1 MKSNFEIAKEVID
14 GKWGNGDARRISLQN
29 AGYDYDAIQYLV
41 NKIVSGESV
50 DVSTTPDPANPNSTA
65 RLLNVEVDLT
75 KYDGVT
81 LIIVG
86 ADNA

>member
-14 GKWGNGDARRISLQN
+14 GKWGNGEARRVSLLN

-50 DVSTTPDPANPNSTA
+50 DTSVTPDPSNPNSAA

>member
-14 GKWGNGDARRISLQN
+14 GKWGNGEDRRISLQN

>member
-1 MKSNFEIAKEVID
+1 MKSNFEIAKEVVD
-14 GKWGNGDARRISLQN
+14 GKWGNGDARRVSLLN

-50 DVSTTPDPANPNSTA
+50 DVSTAPDPSNPNSTA

>member
-14 GKWGNGDARRISLQN
+14 GKWGNGDARRVSLQN

>member
-14 GKWGNGDARRISLQN
+14 GKWGNGEARRISLQN

-41 NKIVSGESV
+41 NKIVSGESI
-50 DVSTTPDPANPNSTA
+50 DAPSTPAPANPNSTA

>member
-1 MKSNFEIAKEVID
+1 MKSNFEIAKEVIG
-14 GKWGNGDARRISLQN
+14 GKWGNGDARRTSLQN
-29 AGYDYDAIQYLV
+29 AGYDYEAIQYLV
-41 NKIVSGESV
+41 NKIVSGESM
-50 DVSTTPDPANPNSTA
+50 DASTTPDPANPNSTA

>member
-1 MKSNFEIAKEVID
+1 MKSNFEIAKEVIG

-50 DVSTTPDPANPNSTA
+50 DVSTKPDPANPNSTA

>member
-14 GKWGNGDARRISLQN
+14 GKWGNGDARRVSLQN
-29 AGYDYDAIQYLV
+29 AGYDYEAIQYLV

-50 DVSTTPDPANPNSTA
+50 DTSVTPDPANPNSTA

>member
-29 AGYDYDAIQYLV
+29 AGYNYEAIQYLV
-41 NKIVSGESV
+41 NKIVSGEGV
-50 DVSTTPDPANPNSTA
+50 DVSTAPGLSNPNSTA

>member
-1 MKSNFEIAKEVID
+1 MKSNFEIAKEVLD

-29 AGYDYDAIQYLV
+29 AGYDYEAIQYLV

>member
-14 GKWGNGDARRISLQN
+14 GKWSNGDSRRISLQN
-29 AGYDYDAIQYLV
+29 AGYDYDAIQYIV
-41 NKIVSGESV
+41 NKIISGESI
-50 DVSTTPDPANPNSTA
+50 DETSTPDPSNPNSTA
-65 RLLNVEVDLT
+65 RLLNVEVDLS

>member
-1 MKSNFEIAKEVID
+1 MKTNFEIAKEVID
-14 GKWGNGDARRISLQN
+14 GKWGNGDARRASLQN
-29 AGYDYDAIQYLV
+29 AGYDYEAIQYLV

-50 DVSTTPDPANPNSTA
+50 DASTTPDPANPNSTA

>member
-1 MKSNFEIAKEVID
+1 MKSNFEIAKEVIG

-50 DVSTTPDPANPNSTA
+50 DEPATPDPSNPNSTA

>member
-1 MKSNFEIAKEVID
+1 MKSNFEIAKEVVD
-14 GKWGNGDARRISLQN
+14 GKWGNGETRRISLQN
-29 AGYDYDAIQYLV
+29 AGYDYEAIQYLV

-50 DVSTTPDPANPNSTA
+50 DTSVTPDPSNPNSTA

>member
-1 MKSNFEIAKEVID
+1 MKSNFEIAKEVVD
-14 GKWGNGDARRISLQN
+14 GKWGNGEARRASLLN

-50 DVSTTPDPANPNSTA
+50 DVSTAPDPSNPNSIA

>member
-1 MKSNFEIAKEVID
+1 MKSNFEIAKEVVD
-14 GKWGNGDARRISLQN
+14 GKWGNGEARRISLIN

-50 DVSTTPDPANPNSTA
+50 DTSVTPDPANPNSTA

>member
-14 GKWGNGDARRISLQN
+14 GKWGNGDARRLSLQN
-29 AGYDYDAIQYLV
+29 AGYDYEAIQYLV
-41 NKIVSGESV
+41 NKIISGESV

>member
-1 MKSNFEIAKEVID
+1 MTKIKSNIEIAQEVLH
-14 GKWGNGDARRISLQN
+14 GKWGNGQQRKNNLIS
-29 AGYDYDAIQYLV
+29 AGYDYEAIQYLV
-41 NKIVSGESV
+41 NNNLCKNIV
-50 DVSTTPDPANPNSTA
+50 PNENAEKTQ

-86 ADNA
+86 ANNA

>member
-14 GKWGNGDARRISLQN
+14 GKWGNGDARRLSLQN

-50 DVSTTPDPANPNSTA
+50 DEPATPDPANPNSTA

-75 KYDGVT
+75 KYAGVT

>member
-29 AGYDYDAIQYLV
+29 AGYNYEAIQYLV
-41 NKIVSGESV
+41 NKIVSGEGV
-50 DVSTTPDPANPNSTA
+50 DVSTAPDLSNPNSTA

>member
-29 AGYDYDAIQYLV
+29 AGYNYEAIQYLV

-50 DVSTTPDPANPNSTA
+50 DVSTAPDLSNPNSTA

>member
-14 GKWGNGDARRISLQN
+14 GKWGNGDARRVSLQS
-29 AGYDYDAIQYLV
+29 AGYDYEAIQYLV
-41 NKIVSGESV
+41 NKIVSGESI
-50 DVSTTPDPANPNSTA
+50 DAPATPSPANPNSTA

>member
-1 MKSNFEIAKEVID
+1 MKSNFEIAKEVVD
-14 GKWGNGDARRISLQN
+14 GKWGNGDARRVSLLN

-50 DVSTTPDPANPNSTA
+50 DVSTAPDPSNPNSTA

-86 ADNA
+86 AVNA

>member
-1 MKSNFEIAKEVID
+1 MKSNFEIAKEVLD

-29 AGYDYDAIQYLV
+29 AGYDYEAIQYLV

-50 DVSTTPDPANPNSTA
+50 DVSTAPDPANPNSTA